1 MKTKIFENVQ
11 YLVLVGL
18 IVAQCVIGKW
28 YLIGQTI
35 YLFCNVTSVIR
46 DYVLKRPTADK
57 VKDYACTAITIG
69 LILIALKWGEKMD
82 RMFVVST
89 RDGKI
94 VGMFHN
100 STLARKL
107 IKIVQKN
114 YTSEL
119 YIYVIHTD
127 IKGWV
132 KSTFHLTTIL
142 FIL

>member
-69 LILIALKWGEKMD
+69 LILIALK
-82 RMFVVST
+82 
-89 RDGKI
+89 
-94 VGMFHN
+94 
-100 STLARKL
+100 
-107 IKIVQKN
+107 
-114 YTSEL
+114 
-119 YIYVIHTD
+119 
-127 IKGWV
+127 
-132 KSTFHLTTIL
+132 
-142 FIL
+142 

>member
-1 MKTKIFENVQ
+1 
-11 YLVLVGL
+11 
-18 IVAQCVIGKW
+18 
-28 YLIGQTI
+28 
-35 YLFCNVTSVIR
+35 
-46 DYVLKRPTADK
+46 
-57 VKDYACTAITIG
+57 
-69 LILIALKWGEKMD
+69 MD

-127 IKGWV
+127 IKG
-132 KSTFHLTTIL
+132 
-142 FIL
+142 